1 MFHGDLTFGGIFLI
15 GLVGMGI
22 SGFMLKRRLIQAG
35 CINLRALKVCLS
47 EYEACVQVR
56 DA

>member
-35 CINLRALKVCLS
+35 CVNLRALKVCLS
-47 EYEACVQVR
+47 E
-56 DA
+56 